1 MMAVFSEFNEEIVE
15 VFMDDF
21 SVYGK
26 TFMDFLANMEKVLTR
41 CAEVDLV
48 LNWEKCHFM
57 VKQGIVLRHVISER
71 RIEVDKAKVETV
83 EDLPPPTNVNSLRSF
98 LGHAGF
104 YRRFIKDFSKIT
116 KPLMHLLQKDVAF
129 DFDEKCLAAFRTL
142 KSALVSAP
150 IIQPPDW
157 SQPFEIMC

>member
-1 MMAVFSEFNEEIVE
+1 MMVVFSEFIEEIVE
-15 VFMDDF
+15 VFMDYF

-26 TFMDFLANMEKVLTR
+26 TFMACLANLDKILTR

-48 LNWEKCHFM
+48 LIWEKCHFM
-57 VKQGIVLRHVISER
+57 VKQGIVLGHVISER
-71 RIEVDKAKVETV
+71 GIEVDKEKVETV
-83 EDLPPPTNVNSLRSF
+83 EQLPPPTDVKSLRSF

-104 YRRFIKDFSKIT
+104 YKRFIKDLSKIT
-116 KPLMHLLQKDVAF
+116 KPLTHLLQKDGAF

-150 IIQPPDW
+150 IIQPPD
-157 SQPFEIMC
+157 

>member
-1 MMAVFSEFNEEIVE
+1 
-15 VFMDDF
+15 MDDF

-26 TFMDFLANMEKVLTR
+26 MFMDCLENLEKVLTR

-71 RIEVDKAKVETV
+71 GIEVDKAKVETV
-83 EDLPPPTNVNSLRSF
+83 EKLPPPTDVKSLKSF

-104 YRRFIKDFSKIT
+104 YRRFIKYFSKIT
-116 KPLMHLLQKDVAF
+116 KPLTHLLQKG
-129 DFDEKCLAAFRTL
+129 CGFRL
-142 KSALVSAP
+142 
-150 IIQPPDW
+150 
-157 SQPFEIMC
+157 